1 MSIRFFKLN
10 KGFTLVELLVA
21 IMIFVVMT
29 AIMALRYGDFSKRIV
44 LTNLAYDVALTL
56 RQAQSYSINVSDI
69 SDTGQDGDFQKAY
82 GVYFNLN
89 NPRTFILFR
98 DTTGTVR
105 GIYDTGD
112 QVIKTYTIKNGM
124 KILDLCYN
132 VYRESGCAVR
142 AGNGVVNIA
151 YMRPN
156 PAPLINGSRN
166 ILQIDLV
173 FSDAAG
179 NVKRVYVRSSGQIS
193 VEDIL

>member
-1 MSIRFFKLN
+1 MSIRFSKLN

-56 RQAQSYSINVSDI
+56 RQAQSYSINVSDV

-89 NPRTFILFR
+89 TPNTFILFR
-98 DTTGTVR
+98 DTTGTVT
-105 GIYDTGD
+105 GVYNSGD
-112 QVIKTYTIKNGM
+112 QIIKTYTIKGGM
-124 KILDLCYN
+124 KLLDLCYN

-142 AGNGVVNIA
+142 PGNGIINIA
-151 YMRPN
+151 YMRPQ
-156 PAPLINGSRN
+156 PAPLINGSRS
-166 ILQIDLV
+166 IGHVDLV
-173 FSDAAG
+173 FVDGAG
-179 NVKRVYVRSSGQIS
+179 NIKRVFVRTSGQIS